1 MHMSTPSPSQSGLV
15 APVAGFPPPRCDD
28 VYSIGLLWFWHCRA
42 GFLLFLFW
50 TKFGWNGWDGYV
62 GYVGW
67 VSNGFW
73 RSKMFLFSCCTR
85 FVKTDVMTTCR
96 WHRDICK
103 LYVGYLLIVI
113 ISVER
118 ASKKKC
124 SKICTHSVWGVSIRN
139 KGSWMV
145 GDSPTRRRFQRS
157 LQEVQKLSDALLH
170 EIRRLSPAVTVGPWQ
185 EHPNI
190 WASTAVNPGSVL
202 TEDLWNLASAF
213 PSFGICDLVATTL
226 LSLQGITWSSRPG
239 QPNSDA
245 CSLEMHDSIASE
257 LVKGKSS
264 FFLYKL
270 SRRVLRTCLQWMLC
284 YDYCPRFEICSWV
297 LRLPFWWS
305 HAGWYGGGAAST

>member
-28 VYSIGLLWFWHCRA
+28 VYSIGILWFWHCRA

-118 ASKKKC
+118 ASKKNAQR
-124 SKICTHSVWGVSIRN
+124 SVLIQFEGFQSETKEAEWLV
-139 KGSWMV
+139 
-145 GDSPTRRRFQRS
+145 TRRLAEGSKEVCRRFKSSAMLFCMRS
-157 LQEVQKLSDALLH
+157 AGCHQ
-170 EIRRLSPAVTVGPWQ
+170 LSPWG
-185 EHPNI
+185 
-190 WASTAVNPGSVL
+190 
-202 TEDLWNLASAF
+202 
-213 PSFGICDLVATTL
+213 
-226 LSLQGITWSSRPG
+226 
-239 QPNSDA
+239 
-245 CSLEMHDSIASE
+245 HDRSIPTYE
-257 LVKGKSS
+257 
-264 FFLYKL
+264 
-270 SRRVLRTCLQWMLC
+270 Q
-284 YDYCPRFEICSWV
+284 V
-297 LRLPFWWS
+297 LRLTPGVF
-305 HAGWYGGGAAST
+305 